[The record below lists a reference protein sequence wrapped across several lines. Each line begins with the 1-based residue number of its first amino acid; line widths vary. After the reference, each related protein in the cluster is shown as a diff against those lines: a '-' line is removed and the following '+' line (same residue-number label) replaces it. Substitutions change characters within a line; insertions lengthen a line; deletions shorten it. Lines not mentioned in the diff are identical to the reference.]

1 MASKEQHTSVS
12 KSSVSET
19 SISANDASSA
29 DFPSAECASSGSSI
43 VFDKELFLQ
52 YMSMTN
58 DLVSYIDTNC
68 VYRAVNDAYLRAF
81 GVKTGDIIG
90 KSIIELVGEEY
101 FDEEIKE
108 RFQTCL
114 AGEQVHYDAWFQFP
128 QLGRR
133 YINVTYYPFNIGDEK
148 KKGVIVR
155 ARDITPLKEAID
167 ALERER
173 DYTSSIL
180 DTMGGLVVGLNPEGR
195 IVSWNKAC
203 ERCTGYSF
211 AEVEQRRV
219 WEFLL
224 PPQEV
229 SSVKEVFAEIVADA
243 IPNHHRNYW
252 IKKNGERCYIEWSNN
267 CIVSADGQVELI
279 IGTGIDMS
287 ERQKAE
293 QSLKESEERYQILF
307 EHAADA
313 VVVHDFEGRIIAAN
327 GCACSLLGY
336 EREELLSLSMF
347 HLISKFDRNDLL
359 TFWQEEWDKFP
370 FTENST
376 YRRKNGVD
384 FPVETHCCCIEQ
396 RDGIYIMS
404 IVRDITERLL
414 AEKER
419 ARLQANVLQAQKL
432 ESLGVLAGGIAHDFN
447 NLLMV
452 ILGNADLALQDI
464 PSDSTIRSSLED
476 IEHAARRAADLCKQ
490 MLAYSGKGRFV
501 VRPIDLSTVVSETIQ
516 MMEVTLEK
524 KARVKLSSMDRL
536 PKIEADVSQIRQLIM
551 NLVSNAC
558 ESLADEQG
566 EIAINTG
573 FRRCDKY
580 SLKSDCFDETPPAGT
595 YVFLEITDNGAGIDR
610 EVKPKIF
617 DPFFSTKFTGRGLGL
632 PAVMGIVRGHGG
644 VIKVKSRRGRGTT
657 VTVLLPTTAKVTTKE
672 TARPTPQ
679 WQGEGT
685 VLLVDDEVR
694 VRTIAAR
701 MLERLGFSVV
711 TACDGLEA
719 LQIMQYHSEKFDL
732 VILDLTMPRLNG
744 EDTYHEIRN
753 RGYELPVVL
762 SSGYN
767 EQEVIRR
774 FAGEGLSGFIQKPY
788 QLGQLEEKLRELFDR
803 D

>member
-1 MASKEQHTSVS
+1 MRWFCLWGAAVLANKTS
-12 KSSVSET
+12 
-19 SISANDASSA
+19 
-29 DFPSAECASSGSSI
+29 F
-43 VFDKELFLQ
+43 VFDNELFVQ

-58 DLVSYIDTNC
+58 DLVSFIDADC

-81 GVKTGDIIG
+81 GLQAEAIIG
-90 KSIIELVGEEY
+90 KPIVELIGEEY
-101 FDEEIKE
+101 YKEEVKD
-108 RFQTCL
+108 RLHTCM
-114 AGEQVHYDAWFQFP
+114 AGEQVNYDAWFVFP
-128 QLGRR
+128 NLGRR
-133 YINVTYYPFNIGDEK
+133 YINVTYYPFHARDDK

-155 ARDITPLKEAID
+155 ARDITKLKNAID
-167 ALERER
+167 ALKRER

-180 DTMGGLVVGLNPEGR
+180 ETMGGLVVGLSHEGR

-203 ERCTGYSF
+203 ERCTGYTF
-211 AEVEQRRV
+211 AEVKHRRV

-224 PPQEV
+224 PSEDV
-229 SSVKEVFAEIVADA
+229 NSVKEVFNALVADA
-243 IPNHHRNYW
+243 IPSHHRNHW
-252 IKKNGERCYIEWSNN
+252 LKKNGERCCIEWSNN
-267 CIVSADGQVELI
+267 CIVSTDGEVELI
-279 IGTGIDMS
+279 IGTGIDIT
-287 ERQKAE
+287 ERQQAE

-313 VVVHDFEGRIIAAN
+313 VIVHDFEGSIIAAN
-327 GCACSLLGY
+327 GCACTLLGY

-347 HLISKFDRNDLL
+347 QLISNLGRSDLL
-359 TFWQEEWDKFP
+359 TFWHEEWDRFS

-376 YRRKNGVD
+376 YRRKNGVE

-396 RDGIYIMS
+396 RDGLYIMA
-404 IVRDITERLL
+404 IVRDITERLI
-414 AEKER
+414 AEQER

-432 ESLGVLAGGIAHDFN
+432 ESLGVMAGGIAHDFN

-464 PSDSTIRSSLED
+464 EKESPIRPSLDD
-476 IEHAARRAADLCKQ
+476 IKHAAKRAAELCKQ

-501 VRPIDLSTVVSETIQ
+501 IRPIDLSNLVNETIH
-516 MMEVTLEK
+516 MMELTLEK
-524 KARVKLSSMDRL
+524 KARVRVASMDNV
-536 PKIEADVSQIRQLIM
+536 PKIEADVSQIRQLVM
-551 NLVSNAC
+551 NLLTNAY

-566 EIAINTG
+566 DITINIG

-580 SLKSDCFDETPPAGT
+580 DLKSDCFDELPPAGI
-595 YVFLEITDNGAGIDR
+595 YVYLEIEDNGAGIDR
-610 EVKPKIF
+610 QVKPKIF

-644 VIKVKSRRGRGTT
+644 VIKVNSKMGLGTT
-657 VTVLLPTTAKVTTKE
+657 VTVLLPASTMEPSEEA
-672 TARPTPQ
+672 ARPTPQ

-719 LQIMQYHSEKFDL
+719 LQILQYHVDKFDL

-744 EDTYHEIRN
+744 EDTYHEIRD

-767 EQEVIRR
+767 EQDVIRR
-774 FAGEGLSGFIQKPY
+774 FAGEELSGFIQKPY
-788 QLGQLEEKLRELFDR
+788 QLGHLEEKLRELFDMN
-803 D
+803 